1 MGIAHGVCNL
11 AAKWEE
17 FSVFWGGGQVGEGD
31 WITKGAKLRERHERG
46 DLRVNDKKMEEMD
59 KKARFLEGF

>member
-1 MGIAHGVCNL
+1 M
-11 AAKWEE
+11 
-17 FSVFWGGGQVGEGD
+17 GEGD